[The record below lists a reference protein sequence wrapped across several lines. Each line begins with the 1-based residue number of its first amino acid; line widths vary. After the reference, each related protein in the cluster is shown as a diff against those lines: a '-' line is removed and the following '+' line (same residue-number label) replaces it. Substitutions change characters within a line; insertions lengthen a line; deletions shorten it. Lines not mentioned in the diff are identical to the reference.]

1 METALEV
8 DEEMHLCIVFSSFAA
23 VSARGIFQSTF
34 PTSSAHLT
42 PIGSVCYAQTGTPDG
57 KF

>member
-8 DEEMHLCIVFSSFAA
+8 DEEMHLCIVFSSFAS
-23 VSARGIFQSTF
+23 VSARGMFQSTF

-42 PIGSVCYAQTGTPDG
+42 PIDSVCHAQTGTPDG
-57 KF
+57 EF

>member
-8 DEEMHLCIVFSSFAA
+8 DEEMHLCIIFSSFAA
-23 VSARGIFQSTF
+23 ISARGTVQFTF

-42 PIGSVCYAQTGTPDG
+42 PIGSVCYAQIGTPDG
-57 KF
+57 EF